1 MINNNIKAPYECM
14 ELKEYKLSDF
24 IPEFSEFRQSDDL
37 SRFGC
42 ENIADN
48 LYQTGKK
55 EEKTYFKN
63 RISIC
68 PSCKSKDAVK
78 NGTYERK
85 LIFLRIGEPICTIQ
99 KYKCKKNAAKFFFYT
114 DFIFTCLS

>member
-1 MINNNIKAPYECM
+1 MSTYNIKAPYECM

-42 ENIADN
+42 ENIENN
-48 LYQTGKK
+48 LIRLEKRGKIHF
-55 EEKTYFKN
+55 EN
-63 RISIC
+63 SIAVC
-68 PSCKSKDAVK
+68 PSCKSHHAVK

-85 LIFLRIGEPICTIQ
+85 LIF
-99 KYKCKKNAAKFFFYT
+99 
-114 DFIFTCLS
+114 